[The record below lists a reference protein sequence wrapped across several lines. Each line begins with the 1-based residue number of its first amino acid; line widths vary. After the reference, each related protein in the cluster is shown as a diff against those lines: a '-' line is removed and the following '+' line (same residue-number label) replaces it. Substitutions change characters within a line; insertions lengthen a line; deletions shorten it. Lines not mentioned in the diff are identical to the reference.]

1 MLALNVRTP
10 IVAGFVPR
18 KKDYAAGLFCVAFK
32 HTQRVY
38 ISSAKQNNRVSPASA
53 FHEKAG

>member
-53 FHEKAG
+53 